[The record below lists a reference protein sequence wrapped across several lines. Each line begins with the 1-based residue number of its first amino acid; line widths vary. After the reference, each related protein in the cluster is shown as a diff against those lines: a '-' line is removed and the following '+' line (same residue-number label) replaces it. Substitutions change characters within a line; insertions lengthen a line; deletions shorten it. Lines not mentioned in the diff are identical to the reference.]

1 MMNITDI
8 ASNLVNGNIE
18 GAADKLKDPTV
29 WVAIAIAVG
38 VLTVIMLVIRKFSK
52 KAKETFNSGKQ
63 ATVSQVILNTIRLFV
78 IVIFVIALM
87 NILGINVSG
96 VSAFIGI
103 IVFVIGLAIQ
113 DFLKDIVM
121 GIHILS
127 DKFFD
132 VGDIVLYDEIEGIV
146 EEFTLTSTK
155 IRTLVDGSVYSV
167 ANRNIEKIKKLSSL
181 INLKLL
187 VGLEEKVEIVE
198 EVLKAACIKIAALDG
213 IESAKYLGFDGYA
226 SSGCNYIV
234 CVRMK
239 NAADRLNIKRA
250 AMRVINIELRDN
262 NIEVPYEHVVISK
275 KDNR

>member
-18 GAADKLKDPTV
+18 GAAEKLKDPTV

-63 ATVSQVILNTIRLFV
+63 ATVSQVILNTIRIFV

-113 DFLKDIVM
+113 DFLKDIIM

-132 VGDIVLYDEIEGIV
+132 VGDIVSYDEIEGVV

-155 IRTLVDGSVYSV
+155 IKALVDGSVYSV
-167 ANRNIEKIKKLSSL
+167 ANRNIEKIKKLTTV

-187 VGLEEKVEIVE
+187 IGLEEKVEVVE
-198 EVLKAACIKIAALDG
+198 EVLKAASEKITALDG
-213 IESAKYLGFDGYA
+213 VESAKYLGFDGYA

-234 CVRMK
+234 CVRME
-239 NAADRLNIKRA
+239 NAAERLKIKRA
-250 AMRVINIELRDN
+250 ALRVINIELRDN
-262 NIEVPYEHVVISK
+262 NVEVPYEHVVITK
-275 KDNR
+275 KDSR

>member
-1 MMNITDI
+1 MNITDI

-38 VLTVIMLVIRKFSK
+38 LLTVIMLVIRRFSR
-52 KAKETFNSGKQ
+52 KAKEKFYSGKQ

-96 VSAFIGI
+96 VSAFI
-103 IVFVIGLAIQ
+103 
-113 DFLKDIVM
+113 

-198 EVLKAACIKIAALDG
+198 EVLNAACIKIAALDG
-213 IESAKYLGFDGYA
+213 IENAKYLGFDGYA